1 MVSWKLAKVSK
12 ALTAAVMLGTF
23 LPTSIALASETEDEK
38 SAVTVTSSSEAENPD
53 DSAVLAE
60 ETNKDSSSEFEL
72 LDYFV
77 TAERIPTSRWDTPA
91 DVTVITA
98 KEIEANHYQSIE
110 EAVNHV
116 NGVFFLLDGAALNGT
131 DRTLILVDGRRTNV
145 KPSMKAIERI
155 EIVKGGGSALYGSDA
170 VGGVINIITKK
181 GDHDETTFDIS
192 MGSWHTHRYEITN
205 QGNDGRLG
213 WFIAGSI
220 YKSRNHNQKG
230 EPDFNDLLTDH
241 DDNNVTVRLDH
252 RFDDRNSVTFDLMH
266 HSKESNQYAQNFK
279 SNRAG
284 FVFLKPF
291 YNVANDVAATYN
303 FKEGVSTPGFLRYFN
318 NYQSWSTYDYILR
331 PDKGHE
337 RLQGVDYQNGWEL
350 GQHKLI
356 AGLEWHQTDRYANYK
371 LLETGTEISDSRK
384 VTNSAYYLQDTISMG
399 NKWTLV
405 PGARFDH
412 NSSFGHQW
420 SPKFAAN
427 YRSDEKT
434 KIYATW
440 GRVYQAPGLAE
451 LYTDK
456 QIPRTNTIGT
466 RYYRGNNN
474 LQPETGHT
482 ETIGIEHDFNNK
494 ARINFNLF
502 NSKISHLI
510 DLHDHIDGTNE
521 HWDYV
526 NASEYK
532 QRGAELSFAQNIDES
547 WSYDV
552 GYALIHR
559 DINVGAE
566 SRITHFSLPKNSYRA
581 GVHYKHGIWKA
592 NLLGVMGSSSNGD
605 HYVENDFAA
614 LDFNLSCDVTKFA
627 TIYTKFLN
635 FTNQGYTYYKNSG
648 HEAGRAFIAGV
659 DCKF

>member
-1 MVSWKLAKVSK
+1 MISWKLAKVSK
-12 ALTAAVMLGTF
+12 ALATAFVLGTF
-23 LPTSIALASETEDEK
+23 LPTNIALASEAEDEK
-38 SAVTVTSSSEAENPD
+38 AVVPVTSSSETENEL
-53 DSAVLAE
+53 DSVTLAE
-60 ETNKDSSSEFEL
+60 ETNKESSSEFEL

-98 KEIEANHYQSIE
+98 KEIVANHYQSIS

-116 NGVFFLLDGAALNGT
+116 NGVFFLDGVVLNGT

-145 KPSMKAIERI
+145 TPSMKAIERI

-181 GDHDETTFDIS
+181 GDHDETTFDYS
-192 MGSWHTHRYEITN
+192 AGSWHTQRFDITN

-213 WFIAGSI
+213 WFISGSI

-230 EPDFNDLLTDH
+230 APDLNDLLTDH

-252 RFDDRNSVTFDLMH
+252 HFDDRNSVTFDLMH
-266 HSKESNQYAQNFK
+266 HSKEYNQYDRNFK
-279 SNRAG
+279 YNATQLP
-284 FVFLKPF
+284 VFLNPF
-291 YNVANDVAATYN
+291 SNVANDVAVTYN

-318 NYQSWSTYDYILR
+318 NYQSWFTYDYISQ

-356 AGLEWHQTDRYANYK
+356 AGLEWHQTNRFANYR
-371 LLETGTEISDSRK
+371 LLYTGNELSDYMK
-384 VTNSAYYLQDTISMG
+384 VTNSAYYLQDTISLG
-399 NKWTLV
+399 KKWTLV
-405 PGARFDH
+405 PGVRFDH

-440 GRVYQAPGLAE
+440 GRVYQAPGLSE
-451 LYTDK
+451 LYTQK
-456 QIPRTNTIGT
+456 QTDN
-466 RYYRGNNN
+466 GNNGTLYYLGN
-474 LQPETGHT
+474 RSLQPETGHT
-482 ETIGIEHDFNNK
+482 ETIGVEHEFNGK
-494 ARINFNLF
+494 SRINFNLF
-502 NSKISHLI
+502 NSKIDHLI
-510 DLHDHIDGTNE
+510 DLHDSSNGTDSYRN
-521 HWDYV
+521 YV
-526 NASEYK
+526 NATEYK
-532 QRGAELSFAQNIDES
+532 QRGVELSFTQNIDDS

-552 GYALIHR
+552 GYAFIHR
-559 DINVGAE
+559 DSNVGEE
-566 SRITHFSLPKNSYRA
+566 SVLSHFQLPKNSYRA

-592 NLLGVMGSSSNGD
+592 NLLGVMGSSSSGNQYMG
-605 HYVENDFAA
+605 NNFAA
-614 LDFNLSCDVTKFA
+614 LDFNLSCDVAKFA

-635 FTNQGYTYYKNSG
+635 FTNQGYTYYEGAG
-648 HEAGRAFIAGV
+648 HESGRAFIAGI